1 MAIELDRGNGWQC
14 FAAPA
19 VKRAHTYSIP
29 IPMTRIRSVTVYCSS
44 SRAVAPVYFD
54 AARNLGREI
63 AVAGWALVYGGNN
76 IGLMDAVAC
85 ACRSAGGKVIGITP
99 QLMLDEGIADPACA
113 ELVVT
118 STMRERKAL
127 LEARGDAFVALPGGM
142 GTFEEF
148 FEILVGRMLGYH
160 AKPIVLLNVSGYY
173 DPLIRMI
180 DHGIEQS
187 FIKPKA
193 REAFCV
199 TTSVGEAIGYLK
211 RRPPGRDGAG
221 GTSAEPSARE

>member
-1 MAIELDRGNGWQC
+1 MAIELDRGNGRQR
-14 FAAPA
+14 FAVLATM
-19 VKRAHTYSIP
+19 RAHAHPGRTSMTP
-29 IPMTRIRSVTVYCSS
+29 IRAVTVYCSS
-44 SRAVAPVYFD
+44 SRAIAPVHFE

-63 AVAGWALVYGGNN
+63 AAAGWAMVYGGNN

-85 ACRSAGGKVIGITP
+85 ACRAAGARVIGITP
-99 QLMLDEGIADPACA
+99 KSMADEGIADRACA

-118 STMRERKAL
+118 GTMRERKAL
-127 LEARGDAFVALPGGM
+127 LEARGDAFIALPGGV

-180 DHGIEQS
+180 DHGIEQN

-193 REAFCV
+193 RDAFCV
-199 TTSVGEAIGYLK
+199 TTSVAQAIEYLK
-211 RRPPGRDGAG
+211 RHPPGQDVTG